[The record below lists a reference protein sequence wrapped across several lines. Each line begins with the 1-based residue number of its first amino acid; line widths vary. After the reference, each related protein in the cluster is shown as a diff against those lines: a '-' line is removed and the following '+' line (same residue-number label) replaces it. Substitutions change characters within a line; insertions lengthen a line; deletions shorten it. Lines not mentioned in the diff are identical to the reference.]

1 MAGHKPAFTTVDPVP
16 ASMSRLSVL
25 RPFAWI
31 LLPLACHLGFS
42 WIGFNPTDDGWM
54 QAVAR
59 RIAGG
64 EVPHRD
70 FIFVRPA
77 LSALLQVPLVWWG
90 GDHVIWFSRL
100 WGWLTLAAVCWIWSG
115 RVVDG
120 PAGSPLVRLAL
131 YATALLL
138 CAHTF
143 PVMAWHSID
152 AMLFCTLAVALAA
165 RGTPW
170 ALRSA
175 FFCAGLA
182 ALCRQNFAVF
192 PPLLL
197 LATGGRWR
205 EWFVAGFCAALPA
218 LLYVAGLALA
228 GGLRD
233 FFEQALATGGA
244 FKAVGVTRFVKDAH
258 FLTGIAAGVLA
269 ALALGNPR
277 LNAQAWSRWLAPLLL
292 LGAGGWLAVE
302 LWRQPG
308 AFHAASF
315 ALFGFTLG
323 LAGPVLWHGGDKAG
337 RLTLVAGLG
346 LAWTTAISIGYN
358 SPALLSGVLLLLLWR
373 LLHRL
378 TPAATT
384 MRPVLL
390 VVLIGTAAAFS
401 HARQTFPYRD
411 RSVDQLRWDAGEV
424 LPGAAGLRTNVLT
437 QATLADLRRLTMQL
451 EREGKPYAILTDFAA
466 HWIRSPQRNPLSCE
480 WPQETE
486 LGYSPALFR
495 RLFGDLRRL
504 PPDARILVQK
514 YLVSDYEWRMAPV
527 PGDWSYYFVQNW
539 VRTNCPKAGET
550 EFFEVFGPPPPA
562 P

>member
-1 MAGHKPAFTTVDPVP
+1 MNRLPALVPV
-16 ASMSRLSVL
+16 AAL
-25 RPFAWI
+25 

-42 WIGFNPTDDGWM
+42 WIGFNPTDDGWL

-59 RIAGG
+59 RIADG

-90 GDHVIWFSRL
+90 GEHIIWLSRL
-100 WGWLTLAAVCWIWSG
+100 WGWLTLGAVCWIWSG
-115 RVVDG
+115 RVATDS
-120 PAGSPLVRLAL
+120 ALTRLAL
-131 YATALLL
+131 YAIALPL

-143 PVMAWHSID
+143 PVMAWHSLD
-152 AMLFCTLAVALAA
+152 AMLFCSLAVALAA
-165 RGTPW
+165 RGTSW
-170 ALRSA
+170 AWRGA

-205 EWFVAGFCAALPA
+205 EWLTAGFCAALPA
-218 LLYVAGLALA
+218 LLYLAGLGLA
-228 GGLRD
+228 GGVRD
-233 FFEQALATGGA
+233 FFAQALATGGA
-244 FKAVGVTRFVKDAH
+244 FKAVGVTRFVNETP
-258 FLTGIAAGVLA
+258 FLVSSATGVSIALVLGHPRMA
-269 ALALGNPR
+269 AP
-277 LNAQAWSRWLAPLLL
+277 AWVRWLAPLLL
-292 LGAGGWLAVE
+292 LAAGGWTVAA
-302 LWRQPG
+302 LWRSPG
-308 AFHAASF
+308 AFHGASF
-315 ALFGFTLG
+315 VLFGLVLG
-323 LAGPVLWHGGDKAG
+323 LTPPVLWSGGDKAD
-337 RLTLVAGLG
+337 RLTLVSGLA

-358 SPALLSGVLLLLLWR
+358 SPALLAGVLLLLLWR

-378 TPAATT
+378 VPAAAA

-390 VVLIGTAAAFS
+390 LLLAGTAAAFS

-411 RSVDQLRWDAGEV
+411 RPVAQLRWDAGEV

-437 QATLADLRRLTMQL
+437 YATLADLRRLTAQL
-451 EREGKPYAILTDFAA
+451 EQEGRAHAILTDFAA
-466 HWIRSPQRNPLSCE
+466 HWIRSGQPNVLSCE

-539 VRTNCPKAGET
+539 VRANCPKAGES
-550 EFFEVFGPPPPA
+550 EFFEIYAPPPA
-562 P
+562 AP